1 MAIYTFHLCSLG
13 GGSNSFEAF
22 DLGSDDDAPQRALKM
37 LAEHPSCA
45 YVAVWSGE
53 RAVLERHRNP
63 DLAQE
68 KPASAS
74 TPFNGAHARP
84 GTVMEERS

>member
-1 MAIYTFHLCSLG
+1 MAIYTFYLCSLG
-13 GGSNSFEAF
+13 GGANSFEAF

-37 LAEHPSCA
+37 LAEHPSCT

-53 RAVLERHRNP
+53 RAVLERHRNS
-63 DLAQE
+63 DLTQGLE

-74 TPFNGAHARP
+74 TPFNGD
-84 GTVMEERS
+84 S